1 MMMEKT
7 KNMLR
12 NATLIILAV
21 DMPLLYY
28 GGWVDASQGVALLGF
43 TILVI
48 VSILI
53 AWAY

>member
-12 NATLIILAV
+12 NATLIILGV
-21 DMPLLYY
+21 DTPLLYY
-28 GGWVDASQGVALLGF
+28 GGWIDVNEGVALLGF
-43 TILVI
+43 AILVI

-53 AWAY
+53 VLAY

>member
-1 MMMEKT
+1 MLEKT
-7 KNMLR
+7 RRTLR
-12 NATLIILAV
+12 NATLIILAA

-28 GGWVDASQGVALLGF
+28 GGWAESTQGVVLLGF
-43 TILVI
+43 TILDI

>member
-1 MMMEKT
+1 MLEKT
-7 KNMLR
+7 RRALKNV
-12 NATLIILAV
+12 TLIILAA

-28 GGWVDASQGVALLGF
+28 GGWTEATQGVALLGF